1 MAAATIKVDPTA
13 RIVVLVR
20 DNPFRE
26 GTAVHARVGAV
37 LRANGRPVSSALA
50 HGARTST
57 VRHLV
62 AEKLVRLEKKASSRA
77 A

>member
-1 MAAATIKVDPTA
+1 MTA
-13 RIVVLVR
+13 KIDTTAKIVVLVK

-50 HGARTST
+50 RGARTST

-62 AEKLVRLEKKASSRA
+62 AEKLVRLEKRETASA